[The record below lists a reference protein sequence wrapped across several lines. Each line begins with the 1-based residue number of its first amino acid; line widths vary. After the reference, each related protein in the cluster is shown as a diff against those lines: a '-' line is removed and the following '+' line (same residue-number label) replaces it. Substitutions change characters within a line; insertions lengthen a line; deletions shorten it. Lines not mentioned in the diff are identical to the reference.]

1 MRDIQRR
8 LFLNSDEDAD
18 AIHAALAD

>member
-1 MRDIQRR
+1 MRDMQRR